1 MMPVNYF
8 NYFSEIEEYFVHK
21 RGKNLL
27 VSPLDWSLI
36 ETWKEEGIPLH
47 IVLRGIDRSFENL
60 QKLGKKST
68 PTTLSYCDGAVK
80 EAFLEFQESRIGKNT
95 SEEEGQSLDALERA
109 NILRLLEELGGA
121 VRKTEAAADL
131 GPVVARIG
139 ELEAELSKAESWNP
153 SELER
158 ELGAVAASLA
168 GILKEDLDPELLQN
182 LEKEIKSSLK
192 LYKKR
197 VSADVYRQLFEKQ
210 LRQRILELFGLPEF
224 SLMSL

>member
-1 MMPVNYF
+1 MPVNYF
-8 NYFSEIEEYFVHK
+8 SYFSEIEEYFVQK

-36 ETWKEEGIPLH
+36 ETWKEDGIPLH

-60 QKLGKKST
+60 LKLGKKST
-68 PTTLSYCDGAVK
+68 PTTLSYCDGAVR
-80 EAFLEFQESRIGKNT
+80 EAFREFQESRIGKNT

-109 NILRLLEELGGA
+109 GILRLLEEL
-121 VRKTEAAADL
+121 VSSMRKTETAADL
-131 GPVVARIG
+131 SPVVSRV
-139 ELEAELSKAESWNP
+139 EKLEAELSKAESWNP

-158 ELGAVAASLA
+158 ELGSFASSLA
-168 GILKEDLDPELLQN
+168 GILREELDPEILQN
-182 LEKEIKSSLK
+182 LERDIKSSLK

-197 VSADVYRQLFEKQ
+197 VSADVYRQLLEKQ